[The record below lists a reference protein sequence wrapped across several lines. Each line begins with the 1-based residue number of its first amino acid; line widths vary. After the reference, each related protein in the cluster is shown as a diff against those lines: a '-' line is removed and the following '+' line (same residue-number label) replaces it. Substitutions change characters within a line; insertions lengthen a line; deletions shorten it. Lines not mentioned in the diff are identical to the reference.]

1 MIHELRFERVKRWG
15 MDGLEP
21 SGTAERGLGRV
32 HTNQKERERESGFL
46 ILIIPFFLLARPL
59 IEPTIGFATAYDHA
73 AGSRQRFLNRA
84 ISLP

>member
-32 HTNQKERERESGFL
+32 HTNQKERERERFPYSHYSLFPTCTATYRTNYRFRDRL
-46 ILIIPFFLLARPL
+46 RPRSRKSPEIP
-59 IEPTIGFATAYDHA
+59 E
-73 AGSRQRFLNRA
+73 
-84 ISLP
+84 